1 MRVAA
6 AAGCDRAARSR
17 RSRWRQSPF
26 GSIAGFASG
35 YRDVATSS
43 IFRPCSMRVAA
54 AAGCDRAARSRRSH
68 RRWSPFGS
76 IAASRGSAAATG
88 NGDTLDIPAQLN
100 ACSRCRRLRSSGTLA
115 AISSAPETL
124 RVYRRL
130 RQRLQGCGDILDIPA
145 PLNACSRCRRLRSSG
160 TLAAILPAPETL
172 RVYRRL
178 RQRLQRCC
186 DPLGIP
192 APLKARVAAA
202 AGCDRAARSRRSCR
216 RRRPFGSIA
225 ASRGSGAATGN
236 GDTLDIPLLLNA
248 CVAAAAGCDRAARSR
263 RSCRRWRPFGS
274 IAGCASGCRG
284 ERGGYRSPRPGRS
297 QAITHIPICS
307 RSVLKGTS
315 PIWRR
320 PALA

>member
-1 MRVAA
+1 MHVAA

-17 RSRWRQSPF
+17 RSCRRRRPF
-26 GSIAGFASG
+26 GSIAGCASG

-54 AAGCDRAARSRRSH
+54 AAGCDRAVRSRRSCW
-68 RRWSPFGS
+68 RQRPFGS

-88 NGDTLDIPAQLN
+88 NGDTLDIPAL
-100 ACSRCRRLRSSGTLA
+100 
-115 AISSAPETL
+115 
-124 RVYRRL
+124 
-130 RQRLQGCGDILDIPA
+130 
-145 PLNACSRCRRLRSSG
+145 LNACSRCRRLRSSG

-178 RQRLQRCC
+178 RQRLQGCG
-186 DPLGIP
+186 DILDIP
-192 APLKARVAAA
+192 APLNARVAAA
-202 AGCDRAARSRRSCR
+202 AGCDRAARSRRSR
-216 RRRPFGSIA
+216 WRRRPFGSIA
-225 ASRGSGAATGN
+225 GCASGYRDAA
-236 GDTLDIPLLLNA
+236 IPSIFRPRSMR
-248 CVAAAAGCDRAARSR
+248 VAAAAGCDRAARSR
-263 RSCRRWRPFGS
+263 RSRRRRRPFGS
-274 IAGCASGCRG
+274 IAGCASGYRG